1 MAVACHPLLAEW
13 ATAAWVEATSPAL
26 QVLRTAEQE
35 APAMEVLAMAWE
47 EGTLHLQRGCSLVSW
62 KADIVDD
69 DVRDRGLAIG
79 IVTVRGTWTG
89 GYGGN
94 GGYGGYGG

>member
-1 MAVACHPLLAEW
+1 
-13 ATAAWVEATSPAL
+13 
-26 QVLRTAEQE
+26 
-35 APAMEVLAMAWE
+35 MAWE

-79 IVTVRGTWTG
+79 IVTVRGTWTAG
-89 GYGGN
+89 TEGN
-94 GGYGGYGG
+94 GGYGGYGGYGGQGGGLTAGLGQGYAASR